1 MVLLVVK
8 GLYRN
13 NDVTELQCSVLVKK
27 KNTIPAHG
35 GLRWRSVQKHEKTFG
50 GTEPQDGVK

>member
-27 KNTIPAHG
+27 KTQFLHMVDCVGAVFKNMKRR
-35 GLRWRSVQKHEKTFG
+35 LVVQNLKMA
-50 GTEPQDGVK
+50 